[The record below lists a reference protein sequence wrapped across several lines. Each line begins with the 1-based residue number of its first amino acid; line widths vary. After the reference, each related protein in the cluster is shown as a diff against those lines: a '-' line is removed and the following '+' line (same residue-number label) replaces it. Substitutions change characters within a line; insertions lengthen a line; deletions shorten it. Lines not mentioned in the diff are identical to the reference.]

1 MCLQDRERLIFFILI
16 NSISINLLNS
26 LDNHILDTIQIFLNL
41 IFISLKILNK
51 ESNVRK
57 YKWIICSTLF
67 VSLVLAE
74 NFENNKYMDWK
85 DYNLNKEFTV
95 LITID
100 DLNKNKDD
108 NLFLRAILLK
118 SNKFLCLDR
127 GDKIYLSKKIKLRKE
142 KVYEVKFLL
151 LDLYERNSLI
161 YINNYSIIN
170 KTVFSHRLN
179 SENFRRQEF
188 FENECNSFSW
198 SMVTG
203 DSSVLNNAQKENFR
217 RTGTA
222 HLFAVSGLHM
232 GFVFLLSRL
241 FSVFFNNHTL
251 TIFLSLSVCFCYGIL
266 VGFPDSTVRAFLMVV
281 AYEFSVLSKI
291 KTKPIYIFCIVF
303 AIILLFMGSL
313 YSISLQLSFTIVLF
327 ILFAL
332 NENNSEN
339 HGFCFTKR
347 IFTYFLICISASCG
361 SFFIV
366 LDKFGYLSFF
376 SPFVNFFINPII
388 LIIFLLSIMNII
400 LFYYFDSVF
409 IFTAI
414 DFLYSIL
421 FDFITIFYE
430 LEISFLKEKLIID
443 FPDFLHLV
451 IFFLILWLYFLIP
464 PRVFRLRFI
473 TFYFL
478 FTLFV
483 GSLLIILDI
492 G

>member
-1 MCLQDRERLIFFILI
+1 
-16 NSISINLLNS
+16 
-26 LDNHILDTIQIFLNL
+26 
-41 IFISLKILNK
+41 
-51 ESNVRK
+51 
-57 YKWIICSTLF
+57 
-67 VSLVLAE
+67 
-74 NFENNKYMDWK
+74 
-85 DYNLNKEFTV
+85 
-95 LITID
+95 
-100 DLNKNKDD
+100 
-108 NLFLRAILLK
+108 
-118 SNKFLCLDR
+118 
-127 GDKIYLSKKIKLRKE
+127 
-142 KVYEVKFLL
+142 
-151 LDLYERNSLI
+151 
-161 YINNYSIIN
+161 
-170 KTVFSHRLN
+170 
-179 SENFRRQEF
+179 
-188 FENECNSFSW
+188 
-198 SMVTG
+198 
-203 DSSVLNNAQKENFR
+203 
-217 RTGTA
+217 
-222 HLFAVSGLHM
+222 
-232 GFVFLLSRL
+232 LSRL

-414 DFLYSIL
+414 EFLYSIL
-421 FDFITIFYE
+421 FDFITVFYE
-430 LEISFLKEKLIID
+430 LEISFFKEKLLID